1 MKSLS
6 TIALMAMGLLF
17 ISGCGDSGLG
27 GGASQETSVV
37 VLPADLLTDGA
48 ADPVEIEPD
57 SDDDATAATGSGPG
71 KFSGRVVLT
80 GTAPAIG
87 PIHTQGANIKDAE
100 VCAAVDM
107 PNERLVTGADNG
119 VANVFIYM
127 QKAPKGTAKP
137 TPSEEAVI
145 FDQKN
150 CRFLPHCMVVP
161 TGQLVKVL
169 SDDTVGHN
177 THSYPARNNAINNTV
192 APGDRVG
199 ALQFVYKSSERE
211 PLRVV
216 CDFHSWMIAWHLP
229 VDHPFVA
236 LTDADGNFEITDL
249 PSGDHVFTVWH
260 EAAKG
265 KFVKRKLK
273 ITVQPGQTTTQE
285 IEYPASQ
292 LEL

>member
-1 MKSLS
+1 MKSIS
-6 TIALMAMGLLF
+6 TIVFMAIGLLF
-17 ISGCGDSGLG
+17 VSGCDDSGLG

-37 VLPADLLTDGA
+37 VLPADLLTDAEG
-48 ADPVEIEPD
+48 DTDEVEPD
-57 SDDDATAATGSGPG
+57 SDGGGAEAAGSGPG
-71 KFSGRVVLT
+71 IFSGRVVLT
-80 GTAPAIG
+80 GTVPTLA
-87 PIHTQGANIKDAE
+87 PIHAKGADIKDAD
-100 VCAAVDM
+100 VCSAADM
-107 PNERLVTGADNG
+107 PNEKLVTGADNG

-127 QKAPKGTAKP
+127 QKAPKGTAPP
-137 TPSEEAVI
+137 TPLDEAVI

-150 CRFLPHCMVVP
+150 CRFLPHCLVVP

-177 THSYPARNNAINNTV
+177 THSYPSRNGAVNQTV
-192 APGDRVG
+192 EPGDREG
-199 ALQFVYKSSERE
+199 KLQFTYKSSERE

-229 VDHPFVA
+229 VDHPFAA
-236 LTDADGNFEITDL
+236 LTDADGNFEIKDL

-265 KFVKRKLK
+265 KFVNRKLK
-273 ITVQPGQTTTQE
+273 VTVQPGQTTTQE
-285 IEYPASQ
+285 IEYAASQ

>member
-1 MKSLS
+1 MKSIL
-6 TIALMAMGLLF
+6 TITLMAISLPF
-17 ISGCGDSGLG
+17 IAGCGENGLG

-37 VLPADLLTDGA
+37 VLPADLLTDGEGD
-48 ADPVEIEPD
+48 ADEVEAD
-57 SDDDATAATGSGPG
+57 SDDGGTEAAGSGPG
-71 KFSGRVVLT
+71 NFSGRVVLT
-80 GTAPAIG
+80 GTAPTLG
-87 PIHTQGANIKDAE
+87 PIHTKGANIKDAE

-137 TPSEEAVI
+137 TPLDEAVI

-150 CRFLPHCMVVP
+150 CRFLPHCLVVP

-192 APGDRVG
+192 SPGDRLG
-199 ALQFVYKSSERE
+199 ALQFAYKSSERE

-216 CDFHSWMIAWHLP
+216 CDFHSWMNAWHLP
-229 VDHPFVA
+229 VDHPFAA
-236 LTDADGNFEITDL
+236 LTDADGNFEIKDL

-265 KFVKRKLK
+265 KFVNRKLT
-273 ITVQPGQTTTQE
+273 INVQPGQTTTKK
-285 IEYPASQ
+285 IKYAASQ

>member
-1 MKSLS
+1 MKSIF
-6 TIALMAMGLLF
+6 TIVFMAISLPF
-17 ISGCGDSGLG
+17 IAGCGDNGLG

-37 VLPADLLTDGA
+37 VLPADLLTDGEGDA
-48 ADPVEIEPD
+48 VEIEPD
-57 SDDDATAATGSGPG
+57 SDDGGTEATGNGPG
-71 KFSGRVVLT
+71 NFSGRVVLT
-80 GTAPAIG
+80 GTAPTLG
-87 PIHTQGANIKDAE
+87 PIHTKGANIKDAE

-137 TPSEEAVI
+137 TPLDEAVI

-150 CRFLPHCMVVP
+150 CRFLPHCLVVP

-169 SDDTVGHN
+169 SNDTVGHN

-192 APGDRVG
+192 SPGDRVG
-199 ALQFVYKSSERE
+199 ALQFTYKSSERE

-273 ITVQPGQTTTQE
+273 VTVQPGQTTTQE

>member
-1 MKSLS
+1 MKSIL
-6 TIALMAMGLLF
+6 TITLMAISLPF
-17 ISGCGDSGLG
+17 IAGCGENGLG

-37 VLPADLLTDGA
+37 VLPADLLTDGEGD
-48 ADPVEIEPD
+48 ADEVEAD
-57 SDDDATAATGSGPG
+57 SDDGGTEAAGSGPG
-71 KFSGRVVLT
+71 NFSGRVVLT
-80 GTAPAIG
+80 GTAPTLG
-87 PIHTQGANIKDAE
+87 PIHTKGANIKDAE

-137 TPSEEAVI
+137 TLLDEAVI

-150 CRFLPHCMVVP
+150 CRFLPHCLVVP

-192 APGDRVG
+192 SPGDRLG
-199 ALQFVYKSSERE
+199 AMQFAYKSSERE

-216 CDFHSWMIAWHLP
+216 CDFHSWMNAWHLP
-229 VDHPFVA
+229 VDHPFAA
-236 LTDADGNFEITDL
+236 LTDADGNFEIKDL

-265 KFVKRKLK
+265 KFVNRKLT
-273 ITVQPGQTTTQE
+273 INVQPGQTTTKK
-285 IEYPASQ
+285 IKYAASQ

>member
-1 MKSLS
+1 MKSIS
-6 TIALMAMGLLF
+6 TIVSMAISLPF
-17 ISGCGDSGLG
+17 IAGCGDNGLG

-37 VLPADLLTDGA
+37 VLPADLLTDGEGDA
-48 ADPVEIEPD
+48 VEIEPD
-57 SDDDATAATGSGPG
+57 SDDGGTEATGSGPG
-71 KFSGRVVLT
+71 NFSGRVVLT
-80 GTAPAIG
+80 GTAPTLG
-87 PIHTQGANIKDAE
+87 PIHTKGANIKDAE

-137 TPSEEAVI
+137 TPLDEAVI

-150 CRFLPHCMVVP
+150 CRFLPHCLVVP

-169 SDDTVGHN
+169 SNDTVGHN

-192 APGDRVG
+192 SPGDRVG
-199 ALQFVYKSSERE
+199 ALQFTYKSSERE

-273 ITVQPGQTTTQE
+273 VTVQPGQTTTQE
-285 IEYPASQ
+285 IEYAASQ